1 MRKAVQLGIQGNFP
15 DVPFLPSVIAYFV
28 VSYWFT
34 SDEDRVLDK
43 IGKYLTPFL
52 ALILIVI
59 GIVGVISPIGVP
71 VQASVENAFVNAFL
85 GGYNTG
91 DVLVSF
97 IMAAVFIQSVRNKGY
112 EDNRSRNKMMIACSI
127 VTVILLFIIYGSL
140 LYMGACVSGEF
151 SSDMGRADL
160 LVAIIRHVG
169 KFVMIPMGIAI
180 ILACLTTAVGQV
192 AAVADFFRTASKE
205 KLDYKTLVIGT
216 CILRPLQRSSA

>member
-1 MRKAVQLGIQGNFP
+1 MDNPSRNVVKIKLRDILILGFAFFATYFGAGNLIFPPQLGLVSGTSYGPALAGLTVSGIILPVFALIIISFHGDVRRITEHVGPYTFVSIPRTCATAIQLGIQGNFP
-15 DVPFLPSVIAYFV
+15 EVPFLPSVIAYFV

-71 VQASVENAFVNAFL
+71 VEASVENAFVNAFL

-127 VTVILLFIIYGSL
+127 VTVIL
-140 LYMGACVSGEF
+140 
-151 SSDMGRADL
+151 
-160 LVAIIRHVG
+160 
-169 KFVMIPMGIAI
+169 
-180 ILACLTTAVGQV
+180 
-192 AAVADFFRTASKE
+192 
-205 KLDYKTLVIGT
+205 
-216 CILRPLQRSSA
+216 